1 MMRIGILEVI
11 IVLGMLA
18 LVGAVFVAV
27 IAIVTRQTG
36 GAARNNPNLLPCP
49 DCGQPISARAAVCPH
64 CGGPSKACKLRL

>member
-11 IVLGMLA
+11 IVLGVLA

-36 GAARNNPNLLPCP
+36 GAAE
-49 DCGQPISARAAVCPH
+49 
-64 CGGPSKACKLRL
+64 